1 MLKKTGTMRLL
12 AFTMTFAAIAF
23 AHGEEKPAPA
33 PALGVGQSEPAVAP
47 YLREEAPAFNLTIQ
61 QFRDKFNAAN
71 PGLTLA
77 EYKIIKQQEDKSP
90 IVRAASRINTTLYS
104 SVALEKSQRQIK
116 SLQLTYLP
124 AATALS
130 VPETAESAAKRE
142 KAAAELMTNYMAAFI
157 LLFEPTQT
165 RQSCRQKAIE
175 LLKRGKGEPF
185 YQQTEGTLR
194 FVIADR
200 GEKGI
205 TFALE
210 PIKLSLSD
218 K

>member
-1 MLKKTGTMRLL
+1 MLKKTGILRLL
-12 AFTMTFAAIAF
+12 ILTMAFTTTSFV
-23 AHGEEKPAPA
+23 HGEEKPVS
-33 PALGVGQSEPAVAP
+33 ALGVGQSGSAVAP
-47 YLREEAPAFNLTIQ
+47 YLREEAPTFNLTIQ

-71 PGLTLA
+71 PTLTLA
-77 EYKIIKQQEDKSP
+77 EYKIVKPQDEKSP
-90 IVRAASRINTTLYS
+90 LVRAATRIDETLYS
-104 SVALEKSQRQIK
+104 SAALEKGQRQIK

-130 VPETAESAAKRE
+130 VPETPESAAKRE

-165 RQSCRQKAIE
+165 PQSCRQKAAE
-175 LLKRGKGEPF
+175 LLKKGKGASF